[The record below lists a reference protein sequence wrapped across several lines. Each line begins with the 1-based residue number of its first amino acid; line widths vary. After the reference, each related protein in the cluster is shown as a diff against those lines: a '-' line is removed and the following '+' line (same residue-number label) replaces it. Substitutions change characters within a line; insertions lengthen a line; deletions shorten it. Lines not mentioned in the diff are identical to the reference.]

1 MMPVLVSPWHFNIV
15 LKNPF
20 FCFIWEKPLKKTPF
34 VPHTAQLHTHPS
46 TAKPQKTMRKRQ
58 QGEGLRT
65 WPQTLHTAYL
75 DITHSPPSKRLQ
87 GSQGAFPSLKGFKGN
102 KRQKSVH
109 STPRSDQANE
119 NCSSWACRPP
129 EIPLELVIP
138 EFGEQLESRAA
149 PGVWG

>member
-65 WPQTLHTAYL
+65 WPQTLHTAMPGHHTL
-75 DITHSPPSKRLQ
+75 PSQQTAAGISGSFSIFKRLQ
-87 GSQGAFPSLKGFKGN
+87 
-102 KRQKSVH
+102 REQK
-109 STPRSDQANE
+109 A
-119 NCSSWACRPP
+119 
-129 EIPLELVIP
+129 EI
-138 EFGEQLESRAA
+138 RAQHTQI
-149 PGVWG
+149 